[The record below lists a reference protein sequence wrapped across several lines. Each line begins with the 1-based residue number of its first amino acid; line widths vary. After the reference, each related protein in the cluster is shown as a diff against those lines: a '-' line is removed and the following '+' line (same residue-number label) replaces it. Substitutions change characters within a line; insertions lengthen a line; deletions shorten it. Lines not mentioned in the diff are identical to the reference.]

1 MCRFLTYKWSLS
13 KLMSFGVVFLD
24 LMRGG
29 VLLIENDGFNQF
41 STQSRVGACRRYK
54 MLALVSVFGCHVAWE
69 RATEIKWVLP
79 NQFLRNHAWGRVADI
94 KCWRSYQ
101 FLASGCVGACYRY
114 KMMVFKSI
122 WTQSR
127 VGACRRYKMMIFVSA
142 FGVMVRGSVIP
153 IRNDDFQ
160 IEQVGKTWQ
169 GREEML

>member
-1 MCRFLTYKWSLS
+1 MKFVEIDEFRSSFPSPDAWGRAINRKWWFQS
-13 KLMSFGVVFLD
+13 VFD
-24 LMRGG
+24 A
-29 VLLIENDGFNQF
+29 IA
-41 STQSRVGACRRYK
+41 RVSVSPIYK
-54 MLALVSVFGCHVAWE
+54 MMDLLSVSGCHVAWG

-79 NQFLRNHAWGRVADI
+79 NQFLRNHARERVADI
-94 KCWRSYQ
+94 KCWCSYQ
-101 FLASGCVGACYRY
+101 FFASGWVGACYRY

-127 VGACRRYKMMIFVSA
+127 VGACRRYKMMIFVSS